1 MQQRNSGN
9 RRPTGTDGSDF
20 SYRMVVDNRY
30 TKVAKGKSTLSK
42 VLFIQAVLVLVG
54 VLDLVL
60 TYLKKEPVET
70 LAVVSS
76 SITVISILVGELG
89 RKRSRVNFLRFYMA
103 ASSIGILGS
112 IASIIQSNIQLKASN
127 SPLLINSNLNS
138 FSLLGQI
145 NNPSSM
151 VIHDP
156 SKWETEKAALL
167 KIACVSI
174 GLFVQIFS
182 ITTTTSLISN
192 MSPPKRAS

>member
-76 SITVISILVGELG
+76 SITVISILVGEVG

-112 IASIIQSNIQLKASN
+112 IASIVQSNTQLKASN
-127 SPLLINSNLNS
+127 SPLLINSNLNG

-182 ITTTTSLISN
+182 ITTTTSLVRN